1 MGALRPPRSPLKSAR
16 EWDRWAREQDVADQA
31 GVDAVQATV
40 DSVAADLSTLDAREL
55 TRTKGDLALHFFL
68 SD

>member
-1 MGALRPPRSPLKSAR
+1 MSLRPPRSPLRNVR

-31 GVDAVQATV
+31 AVDGVQTNINT
-40 DSVAADLSTLDAREL
+40 VAADVTALDTRERE
-55 TRTKGDLALHFFL
+55 RTKTDYALHLFL